1 MIVKSKLRWWYE
13 RIRLLPM
20 YTFPSALCAQCRSI
34 CASEL
39 RTLCCPQTQE
49 ITGGFWMLWTFY
61 EGGERRSS
69 CLSKIRFSYRN
80 RKVVVWCSAKAA
92 SAAMPRRQKSGEDN
106 PKRRG
111 CALTFWSLEGA
122 GGEIET
128 PPAFL
133 LGDSKGEVL
142 FWKRT
147 SPLCPEQR
155 HRRCHPSRAEH
166 GIFFFN
172 FSKKVKENK
181 KWLTLDRDYWTTIK
195 GQPWWIF
202 GSLIFC
208 FLSFL
213 SSMIWC
219 RISLTPVSTPAIS
232 NTAVAA
238 VLPEWRYIRECCA
251 MDMIGT
257 IWDRLCEDHLYIGL
271 TLSVLKE

>member
-61 EGGERRSS
+61 EGGER
-69 CLSKIRFSYRN
+69 
-80 RKVVVWCSAKAA
+80 
-92 SAAMPRRQKSGEDN
+92 
-106 PKRRG
+106 
-111 CALTFWSLEGA
+111 
-122 GGEIET
+122 
-128 PPAFL
+128 
-133 LGDSKGEVL
+133 
-142 FWKRT
+142 
-147 SPLCPEQR
+147 
-155 HRRCHPSRAEH
+155 
-166 GIFFFN
+166 
-172 FSKKVKENK
+172 
-181 KWLTLDRDYWTTIK
+181 
-195 GQPWWIF
+195 IF

-238 VLPEWRYIRECCA
+238 VLPEWRYTSESAARWIWSEPFGIAFVKITCTLVSPFLCLKNSKNELKNQAAEWIKMRAIFCA
-251 MDMIGT
+251 QGWLFENWQKM
-257 IWDRLCEDHLYIGL
+257 LAVNPAL
-271 TLSVLKE
+271 